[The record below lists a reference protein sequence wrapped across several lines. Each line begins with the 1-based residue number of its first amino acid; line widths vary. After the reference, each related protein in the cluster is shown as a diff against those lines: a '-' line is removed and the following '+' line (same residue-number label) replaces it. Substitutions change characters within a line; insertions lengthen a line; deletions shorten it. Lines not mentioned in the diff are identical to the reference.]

1 MLPIKRI
8 LCPTD
13 FSSPSLEGL
22 KAANELAHHFSAE
35 LVVLHVNP
43 PIPVMPE
50 GHGAMNFNIPE
61 YQKEME
67 RAANEQIGKV
77 VERWVTPGVK
87 ATARVAQG
95 DPAEEVAAAAA
106 ETKAD
111 LIVMSTHG
119 RTGWRRFVTGSVTEK
134 VVRLAELPVL
144 TVHFPYEED

>member
-1 MLPIKRI
+1 MLPLRTI

-13 FSSPSLEGL
+13 FSEPAYEGL
-22 KAANELAHHFSAE
+22 KAANELAHHFSAQ

-50 GHGAMNFNIPE
+50 GHGAINFNIPE

-67 RAANEQIGKV
+67 NAAREQIDKV
-77 VERWVTPGVK
+77 VERWVAADVN

-95 DPAEEVAAAAA
+95 DPAEEIAAAAA
-106 ETKAD
+106 EIAAD
-111 LIVMSTHG
+111 LIVLSTHG

-134 VVRLAELPVL
+134 VVRLAERPVL
-144 TVHFPYEED
+144 AVHFPYEEE